1 MRRKNIFVVP
11 GAFKTSGQLHHF
23 LVLIHFALDVGS
35 VNQADVSE
43 RVDSGNPNHQKSKYQ
58 QVMNRLLD
66 LPLMLKSNWDR
77 VAYRLMADAKGQLN
91 YSDNSLRESQNE

>member
-1 MRRKNIFVVP
+1 VHSKPQDNYTIFL
-11 GAFKTSGQLHHF
+11 A
-23 LVLIHFALDVGS
+23 LIHFVLDIGS
-35 VNQADVSE
+35 ADQADVSE

-58 QVMNRLLD
+58 LVMNRLLD
-66 LPLMLKSNWDR
+66 LPLMLKSNCDR